1 MRTIAVVLA
10 QVNGPKAQH
19 SGKSATYTA
28 VGANGWTTV
37 TLADGTVLKWRTNQ
51 WAAVQVPETYFGL
64 RALVRLPPACG

>member
-1 MRTIAVVLA
+1 MTTVVLA

-19 SGKSATYTA
+19 SGNRATYTA
-28 VGANGWTTV
+28 GGANGWTTV